1 MHNLF
6 IAFSFIATLVIPCL
20 FAAFPG
26 KHEVP
31 YSPEATA

>member
-1 MHNLF
+1 MHNTF

-26 KHEVP
+26 RNEIP
-31 YSPEATA
+31 YAAEAIA

>member
-1 MHNLF
+1 MHNAF

-26 KHEVP
+26 KHELP
-31 YSPEATA
+31 YPAEAAA

>member
-6 IAFSFIATLVIPCL
+6 IAFSFVATLVIPCL

-26 KHEVP
+26 RNEMP
-31 YSPEATA
+31 YDAELAA